1 MARTRFHKKKT
12 VLQNAKKKTG
22 AKAQSKQIQ
31 RLARQVDEVRDKT
44 RELSV
49 PVNYRCGYS
58 SRSDPSITQGPPLI
72 IPLTSGPKSGT
83 AGTAVTNNTPA
94 DLMNWVK
101 WGTFPGGA
109 VNNQLGN
116 LKLYSQ
122 YIDLIVQP
130 GAELDL
136 LNHTIFL
143 VQLRDDGAG
152 MARQTYERTSSMSA
166 MTLDLDYTDNPDNA
180 GSQCWLNPLL
190 YKIHKRIECFTCG
203 KTEAPGA
210 AEDAAL
216 ASVRN
221 NSGGYNRFGM
231 KISYGGRHLRA
242 TERSVEIQS
251 ITYEDI
257 PPEYKYFIISFSD
270 NSTLDTDNPL
280 ISVSSTI
287 GARMF

>member
-1 MARTRFHKKKT
+1 MGRKYHKKKT
-12 VLQNAKKKTG
+12 VLQNAKNKTG
-22 AKAQSKQIQ
+22 AKAQSKQIS
-31 RLARQVDEVRDKT
+31 RLARQVDVLQDKA
-44 RELSV
+44 RELSL

-58 SRSDPSITQGPPLI
+58 SRSDPSITQGKPLI
-72 IPLTSGPKSGT
+72 IPLTSGPKSGS
-83 AGTAVTNNTPA
+83 AGTATTNNTPA

-101 WGTFPGGA
+101 WGSFPGGA

-116 LKLYSQ
+116 IKMYSQ

-152 MARQTYERTSSMSA
+152 MARQTYERTGSMSA
-166 MTLDLDYTDNPDNA
+166 MTEDLDYADNPDNA

-190 YKIHKRIECFTCG
+190 YRIHKRIECFTCG

-221 NSGGYNRFGM
+221 HSGGYNRYGM
-231 KISYGGRHLRA
+231 KITYGGRHLRA
-242 TERSVEIQS
+242 TERSAEIQS
-251 ITYEDI
+251 VTYEEI
-257 PPEYKYFIISFSD
+257 PPEYKYFIVAFSD

-287 GARMF
+287 AARMF